1 MSKGYG
7 KLNQDGTLSSRTKQ
21 ADGWVSLDLFT
32 KDEQDNY
39 YEYYQSEMVDG
50 MYVADTVK
58 LQEASD
64 AISNASIY
72 TEIDK
77 LELKCIR
84 PSRELNKVGTATE
97 IRTIAKEKLAELD
110 AQIEELRAQL
120 KY

>member
-1 MSKGYG
+1 MFG
-7 KLNQDGTLSSRTKQ
+7 KLDEKGRLLNRGKQ

-32 KDEQDNY
+32 KDENGNF
-39 YEYYQSEMVDG
+39 YEYYQSEMSVDG

-58 LQEASD
+58 LQETAD